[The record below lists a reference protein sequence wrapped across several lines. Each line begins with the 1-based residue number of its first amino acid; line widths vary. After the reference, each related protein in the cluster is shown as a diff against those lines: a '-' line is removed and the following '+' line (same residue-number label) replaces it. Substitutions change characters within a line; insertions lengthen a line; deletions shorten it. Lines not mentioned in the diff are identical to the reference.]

1 VLSGEEF
8 AVTAS
13 ADEPSLVETIP
24 GWTHDVTNIGEDELV
39 VAAWANEAFDPK
51 RPDTIAMPL

>member
-13 ADEPSLVETIP
+13 ADESSLVETIP
-24 GWTHDVTNIGEDELV
+24 GWTHDVTNVGEDELV
-39 VAAWANEAFDPK
+39 VVAWANEIFDPA
-51 RPDTIAMPL
+51 RPDTVAMPL